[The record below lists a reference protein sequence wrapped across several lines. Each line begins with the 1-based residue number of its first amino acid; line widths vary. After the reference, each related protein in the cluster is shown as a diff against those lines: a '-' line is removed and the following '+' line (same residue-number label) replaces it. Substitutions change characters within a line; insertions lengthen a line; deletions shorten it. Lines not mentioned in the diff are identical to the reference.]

1 MTVNDIINEINA
13 LLKMLPQELYIG
25 VLDEDGND
33 TDLKLDSFV
42 YENDCDENEAVNAWC
57 HQI

>member
-1 MTVNDIINEINA
+1 MTVKDIIKEINT
-13 LLKMLPQELYIG
+13 LLKMLPQGLRIG

-42 YENDCDENEAVNAWC
+42 YENDGEQNEAVNAWC
-57 HQI
+57 HLS